1 MTVCQGC
8 GRSCD
13 TELCCPSC
21 ASFDRSSFFCSQECF
36 TSNWKEHSKLHAIL
50 KQQQQMTEQD
60 TRERKIKGLS
70 AANAAISAISD
81 LISNRAE
88 LHPTASAAS
97 TRHATPKRVNVL
109 SRNSI
114 SEDAS
119 IYKDH
124 QLKPIDKVI
133 GPNGVFRGFRVIV
146 LFSIT
151 IFIIFYKINSLI
163 SEIPVVVEKKVAE
176 KRVSETLGI
185 QVKAADKSGG
195 VLLSNSKTSGVV
207 SIAESHE
214 VASVLIMPQENET
227 IKNLRGEV
235 ESLKKQL
242 EQYKSTSVQNVTSDS
257 FSVNVTELVPAIP
270 GGEIPP
276 VVGMVRNEEAPMRAL
291 MERVGVVRSQ

>member
-1 MTVCQGC
+1 
-8 GRSCD
+8 
-13 TELCCPSC
+13 
-21 ASFDRSSFFCSQECF
+21 
-36 TSNWKEHSKLHAIL
+36 LHAIL

-60 TRERKIKGLS
+60 TRERKMKGLS

-109 SRNSI
+109 SRK

-124 QLKPIDKVI
+124 QLKLIDKVI

-214 VASVLIMPQENET
+214 VASALIMPQENET

-235 ESLKKQL
+235 ESIKKQL
-242 EQYKSTSVQNVTSDS
+242 EQYKSTSVQNFTSDP
-257 FSVNVTELVPAIP
+257 FSVNVTELVQDKP

>member
-21 ASFDRSSFFCSQECF
+21 ASFDRSSFFCSQDCF

-50 KQQQQMTEQD
+50 KQQMQMTEQD
-60 TRERKIKGLS
+60 TRERKMKGLS

-97 TRHATPKRVNVL
+97 TRHATPNRVNVL
-109 SRNSI
+109 SRK

-119 IYKDH
+119 LYKDH
-124 QLKPIDKVI
+124 QVKPIDKVI
-133 GPNGVFRGFRVIV
+133 GPNGVFRGFRVII

-163 SEIPVVVEKKVAE
+163 SEIPVEVEKKVAE
-176 KRVSETLGI
+176 KRVTETLGI

-207 SIAESHE
+207 STADSPE
-214 VASVLIMPQENET
+214 VASGLIMPQDNET

-242 EQYKSTSVQNVTSDS
+242 EQFKSTSVQNVTSDS
-257 FSVNVTELVPAIP
+257 LSVNQTEIVLDKPIDEVS
-270 GGEIPP
+270 P
-276 VVGMVRNEEAPMRAL
+276 VVGMVRNEEAPMRVL